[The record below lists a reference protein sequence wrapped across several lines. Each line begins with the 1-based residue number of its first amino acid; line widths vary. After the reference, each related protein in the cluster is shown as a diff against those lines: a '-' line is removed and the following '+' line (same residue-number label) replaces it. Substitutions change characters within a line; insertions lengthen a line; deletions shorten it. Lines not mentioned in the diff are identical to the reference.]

1 MSDTLD
7 WICNEIGADKAII
20 LSRRHDKKAVF
31 FRRIAYWFFKLK
43 GKSSTWTGNLFNRD
57 HSSVL
62 VAEEILSFG
71 AKEVHVKKEQF
82 LKSPACACLLKLSG
96 NDYNKRQYREATS
109 VDKNVAEV
117 LFARYVAKKM
127 AECKK

>member
-1 MSDTLD
+1 M
-7 WICNEIGADKAII
+7 
-20 LSRRHDKKAVF
+20 
-31 FRRIAYWFFKLK
+31 
-43 GKSSTWTGNLFNRD
+43 
-57 HSSVL
+57 

-71 AKEVHVKKEQF
+71 AKEVHIKKEQF

-117 LFARYVAKKM
+117 LFVRYVAAKL

>member
-1 MSDTLD
+1 M
-7 WICNEIGADKAII
+7 IADDLIK
-20 LSRRHDKKAVF
+20 
-31 FRRIAYWFFKLK
+31 
-43 GKSSTWTGNLFNRD
+43 
-57 HSSVL
+57 
-62 VAEEILSFG
+62 FG
-71 AKEVHVKKEQF
+71 AKEVHIKKEQF

-117 LFARYVAKKM
+117 LFVRYVAAKM